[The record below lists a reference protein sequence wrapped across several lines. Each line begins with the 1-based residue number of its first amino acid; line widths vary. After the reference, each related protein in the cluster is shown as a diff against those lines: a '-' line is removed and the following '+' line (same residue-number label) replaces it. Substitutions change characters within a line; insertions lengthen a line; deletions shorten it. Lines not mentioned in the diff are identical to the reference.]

1 MYDANIITAQK
12 MRLQYVQALFYL
24 TNIVTSCHYSNVCVK
39 SMSVLC
45 FIWSMSVL
53 CFIRQ
58 KSQKEVTNDTSQIK

>member
-12 MRLQYVQALFYL
+12 MRLQYVQSLFYL

-45 FIWSMSVL
+45 FI
-53 CFIRQ
+53 
-58 KSQKEVTNDTSQIK
+58 